1 MLTVNIL
8 GTGTLGNAVRE
19 CCGPFH
25 NVVPY
30 IHYLDFLWVCHDT
43 PILPNHQPDGDWL
56 FAEME
61 KSIPL
66 VCPEAHILVSSQ
78 VPPGFMARLQTRW
91 PSRIFA
97 YSPENIRAAHAYH
110 DFRKQPRIFVGTD
123 NQADKELLYCLLHPF
138 TESLQF
144 VTIPTAEMIK
154 HALNGFLALS
164 VAYGNEIG
172 RLCSITGA
180 DRDDVARGLMSDPR
194 IGTKA
199 YLKPGGPYGS
209 HLQREVYNLN
219 QIAAGS
225 MPLLAA
231 IHASNELHAGYFLPG
246 TPQKQV

>member
-1 MLTVNIL
+1 MITVNIL

-19 CCGPFH
+19 CCRPFH
-25 NVVPY
+25 KVDDEANSV
-30 IHYLDFLWVCHDT
+30 DFLWICHDT

-56 FAEME
+56 FNEIA
-61 KSIPL
+61 KAVPYASHHT
-66 VCPEAHILVSSQ
+66 HILVSSQ
-78 VPPGFMARLQTRW
+78 VPPGFMSRLQTRW

-97 YSPENIRAAHAYH
+97 YSPENIRAAHAYE
-110 DFRKQPRIFVGTD
+110 DFKRQPRIFVGTD

-138 TESLQF
+138 TDDLQF
-144 VTIPTAEMIK
+144 VTIETAEMIK

-199 YLKPGGPYGS
+199 YLKPGGPYGA

-219 QIAAGS
+219 QLSAGS
-225 MPLLAA
+225 LPLLAA
-231 IHASNELHAGYFLPG
+231 IHASNERHAGYFLPG
-246 TPQKQV
+246 TQKGQV

>member
-19 CCGPFH
+19 CCKPFH
-25 NVVPY
+25 DVSRFNTDP
-30 IHYLDFLWVCHDT
+30 DFLWVCYDT
-43 PILPNHQPDGDWL
+43 PILPNHQPDGEWL
-56 FAEME
+56 FGEIE
-61 KSIPL
+61 REIPL
-66 VCPEAHILVSSQ
+66 VDRSATILVSSQ
-78 VPPGFMARLQTRW
+78 VPPGFMSRLQTRW

-97 YSPENIRAAHAYH
+97 YSPENIRAAHAVA
-110 DFRKQPRIFVGTD
+110 DFKRQPRIFVGTD

-164 VAYGNEIG
+164 VAYGNEIS

-199 YLKPGGPYGS
+199 YLKPGWPYGA

-219 QIAAGS
+219 QLSAGS
-225 MPLLAA
+225 LPLLAA
-231 IHASNELHAGYFLPG
+231 IHASNEQHASLY
-246 TPQKQV
+246 TCNT